1 MDIPEYA
8 VTMDAMAARMEV
20 VVNVAIVRVV
30 LDLDG
35 GSGSST

>member
-20 VVNVAIVRVV
+20 VVVVIV
-30 LDLDG
+30 DICG